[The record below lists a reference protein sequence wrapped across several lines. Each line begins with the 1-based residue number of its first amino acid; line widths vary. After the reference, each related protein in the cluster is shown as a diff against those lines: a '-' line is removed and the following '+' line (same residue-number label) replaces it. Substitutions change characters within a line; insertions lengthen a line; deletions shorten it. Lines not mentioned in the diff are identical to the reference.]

1 MGYAI
6 IVIVGLVEALV
17 FSYLIYSGVSAK
29 KSALVSKVKKLE
41 EALEE
46 KTGLLGKIESLY
58 DNMVDIGTL
67 RNKAEEYLAIQ
78 ESLKAERGRVT
89 ITQAELE
96 AVENRLRELEEI
108 ERELEA
114 SAMETQEE
122 FKILHKKREELS
134 ARNQKLKDELSASES
149 ALSQLLSDVQM
160 SAEAQKEIE
169 GMRAALV
176 QAQSQIDTM
185 LAEIE
190 AGNDQYFV
198 MKKRYDA
205 LDIEYAQLYEKFSE
219 AEAMLNSGDD
229 N

>member
-1 MGYAI
+1 MGYLIIAI
-6 IVIVGLVEALV
+6 AGLVEALA
-17 FSYLIYSGVSAK
+17 FGFLIYSGVAAK
-29 KSALVSKVKKLE
+29 KSALVQSVKNLDD
-41 EALEE
+41 ALEE
-46 KTGLLGKIESLY
+46 KTSLKDKIEELY
-58 DNMVDIGTL
+58 NNMIDIGTL
-67 RNKAEEYLAIQ
+67 RSKAEEYLAIQ

-122 FKILHKKREELS
+122 FKILHKKREELA
-134 ARNQKLKDELSASES
+134 ARNQKLRDELSASES
-149 ALSQLLSDVQM
+149 ALDQVLSDVQM
-160 SAEAQKEIE
+160 SAEAQQEIE

-176 QAQSQIDTM
+176 QAQAQIDTM
-185 LAEIE
+185 LSEIE

-219 AEAMLNSGDD
+219 AEAMLGGDD
-229 N
+229 EG